1 MTEPRGPLN
10 KIDKGEKQIIPKNN
24 QIDIMTEKMQEICNL
39 LLEDEFDV
47 AQTTKSLIDYL
58 DRHERILY
66 SPISNVIYHCYDDEE
81 NVKTAGERVGTI
93 SSNLETMFAY
103 TETDEYKASIPSGRT
118 KRKTYQDTPKTIL
131 KLWDHVNL
139 AQQQYVILR
148 QSDEEYQKKFESS
161 IEPFKQE
168 MTKDL
173 TAQLLTIV
181 GIFTALAFL
190 VFGGI
195 SSLDNIFSNIELPLF
210 KLLIVGS
217 VWGLCIINLVFVFLF
232 CVGKMTKMSFSSTQN
247 QDATVFQKYPIVW
260 WSNFIVCSVLFMSMW
275 GYFITQG
282 NIHSWLNDFSQKN
295 KEWVSIGGTVVIFL
309 LIIMLGVFLL
319 KKIRITD
326 NHDER
331 KINK

>member
-1 MTEPRGPLN
+1 MAEPRKPLN
-10 KIDKGEKQIIPKNN
+10 KIDKGEKQILPRNN
-24 QIDIMTEKMQEICNL
+24 QIDIMTEKMQEICNF
-39 LLEDEFDV
+39 LLEDKFDV

-58 DRHERILY
+58 DKHGRILY
-66 SPISNVIYHCYDDEE
+66 SPISNVIYHCYDEE

-93 SSNLETMFAY
+93 SSNLEAMFAY
-103 TETDEYKASIPSGRT
+103 TETDEYKNSIPTDRIE
-118 KRKTYQDTPKTIL
+118 KKAYQDAPKTIL

-148 QSDEEYQKKFESS
+148 QSDEEYQKKFETS

-195 SSLDNIFSNIELPLF
+195 SSLDNIFSNIELPIF

-217 VWGLCIINLVFVFLF
+217 VWGVCIINLVFVFLF

-247 QDATVFQKYPIVW
+247 QEATIFQKYPIVW
-260 WSNFIVCSVLFMSMW
+260 WSDFMVCSILAMSMW

-282 NIHSWLNDFSQKN
+282 NIHSWLNDFSQNN
-295 KEWVSIGGTVVIFL
+295 KELVSIGGTVVISL
-309 LIIMLGVFLL
+309 AIIVLGVVLL

>member
-1 MTEPRGPLN
+1 MAEPRRPLN
-10 KIDKGEKQIIPKNN
+10 RIDKGEKQILPKNN
-24 QIDIMTEKMQEICNL
+24 QIDIMTEKMQEICNS
-39 LLEDEFDV
+39 LLEDKFDV
-47 AQTTKSLIDYL
+47 AKTTKSLIDYL
-58 DRHERILY
+58 DKHERILY
-66 SPISNVIYHCYDDEE
+66 SPISNVIYHCYDEE

-93 SSNLETMFAY
+93 SSNLEAMFAY
-103 TETDEYKASIPSGRT
+103 TETDEYKNSIRTGRI
-118 KRKTYQDTPKTIL
+118 KKKAYQDAPKTIL

-148 QSDEEYQKKFESS
+148 QSDEEYQKKFETS

-195 SSLDNIFSNIELPLF
+195 SSLDNIFSNIELPIF

-217 VWGLCIINLVFVFLF
+217 VWGLCILNLVFVFLF
-232 CVGKMTKMSFSSTQN
+232 CVGKMTKMSFSSIQN
-247 QDATVFQKYPIVW
+247 QEATIFQKYLIVW
-260 WSNFIVCSVLFMSMW
+260 WSNFMVCSILAMSMW

-282 NIHSWLNDFSQKN
+282 NIHSWLNDFSQNN
-295 KEWVSIGGTVVIFL
+295 KGLVSIGGTVVIFL
-309 LIIMLGVFLL
+309 AIIILGVVLL